1 MDKFMKNRTAKI
13 IRNTKETQI
22 ELELNLDGSGKYDIE
37 TGIPFFNHMLELFTR
52 HGIFD
57 LTIRAKGD
65 IEIDYHHTVE
75 DVGIVLGQAFKQA
88 VGDKAGMNRYG
99 FFILPMDETLV
110 RVAVDL
116 SNRPILVYDLGNSDG
131 RVRDFN
137 VSLCKE
143 FFQAFANEAGANLHV
158 KLEYGDEPHHIAEGA
173 FKCFAKAL
181 NNAVAINPR
190 MQGQIPSTKG
200 SI

>member
-52 HGIFD
+52 HGVFD
-57 LTIRAKGD
+57 ITIRAKGD

-110 RVAVDL
+110 RIAVDL

-158 KLEYGDEPHHIAEGA
+158 KLEYGEEPHHIAEGA

-190 MQGQIPSTKG
+190 LQGQIPSTKG